1 MTTIGLKSAYAAP
14 EQGDGLRILVDRLW
28 PRGVSKEQL
37 KITAWRKELAP
48 SHELRQWFRH
58 DPARW
63 EEFRQRYF
71 AELAA
76 REALVDEFIG
86 QIGAGPVTLVFAAS
100 DQQHNNAVALRD
112 YLEKKM
118 TN

>member
-1 MTTIGLKSAYAAP
+1 MSAIALKSAYAKA
-14 EQGDGLRILVDRLW
+14 EQTDGQRILIDRLW

-37 KITAWRKELAP
+37 KLAAWRKELAP
-48 SHELRQWFRH
+48 SNELRQWFRH

-63 EEFRQRYF
+63 EEFRRRYF

-76 REALVDEFIG
+76 REELVTEFIG
-86 QIGAGPVTLVFAAS
+86 QIGKGPVTLIFAAG

-112 YLEKKM
+112 YLEEKM
-118 TN
+118 TI